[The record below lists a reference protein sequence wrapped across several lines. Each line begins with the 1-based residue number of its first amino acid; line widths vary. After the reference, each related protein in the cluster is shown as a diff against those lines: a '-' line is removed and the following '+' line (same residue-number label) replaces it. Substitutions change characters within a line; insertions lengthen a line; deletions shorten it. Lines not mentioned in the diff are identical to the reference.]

1 MSRHRGVLAVVTFA
15 VLVAGL
21 AASGAMTNAAE
32 PLKIGAVLSVTG
44 PAAFLG
50 GPEKNTL
57 EALVDQVNKEGGIRG
72 ARVELVVYDDASDTS
87 KAVLA
92 TRRLI
97 EQDRV
102 LAIVGPSTSNNA
114 LAVLPFAERSKVP
127 LLAIAV
133 HKEISSPV
141 KPWVFQVANVI
152 DQEIGKILDYLKKR
166 NLTRI
171 AIINVSDARGV
182 TGKDELVRQA
192 PAYGMTVS
200 AVEAFG
206 PDDVDVT
213 PQLTRIRATDAQAVV
228 CVVSSS
234 VSAIV
239 AKNFRQLGLKQPL
252 VMGTGFANIKFVQ
265 LAGDAAN
272 GIVFPGYKIGIV
284 DELPAADPM
293 KPIILT
299 YKRAYEERFKEPA
312 NIFGAFAHDAFGMLR
327 SAIERSPEAT
337 RAAVRD
343 ALERRP
349 APFTGAS
356 GIYAFSA
363 TDHNGFLLDGL
374 VMHEVRDQRF
384 TVAK

>member
-1 MSRHRGVLAVVTFA
+1 MSGRRAFLGVVAVV
-15 VLVAGL
+15 VLVSGWL
-21 AASGAMTNAAE
+21 GPGSSSGARE
-32 PLKIGAVLSVTG
+32 PVKIGAVLSVTG

-50 GPEKNTL
+50 GPERNTL
-57 EALVDQVNKEGGIRG
+57 DALVEQVNKAGGIRG
-72 ARVELVVYDDASDTS
+72 APVELVVYDDASDTS

-102 LAIVGPSTSNNA
+102 LAIVGPSTSNSA

-133 HKEISSPV
+133 HKEISTPV

-166 NLTRI
+166 HLSRF

-200 AVEAFG
+200 AIQAFG

-213 PQLTRIRATDAQAVV
+213 PQLTRIRSTDAQAVV

-239 AKNFRQLGLKQPL
+239 AKNFRQLGMTQPL

-284 DELPAADPM
+284 EELPAADPM
-293 KPIILT
+293 KPVILA
-299 YKRAYEERFKEPA
+299 YKREYEARFNEPA
-312 NIFGAFAHDAFGMLR
+312 NIFGAFAHDAFGMLKL
-327 SAIERSPEAT
+327 AIEQAPDVT
-337 RAAVRD
+337 RASVRD

-349 APFTGAS
+349 RPFTGAS
-356 GIYAFSA
+356 GIYAFSP

-374 VMHEVRDQRF
+374 VMHEVRGQKF
-384 TVAK
+384 TLAK

>member
-1 MSRHRGVLAVVTFA
+1 MSGSRAFLAAVSFA
-15 VLVAGL
+15 VLL
-21 AASGAMTNAAE
+21 SGFLGSGSRSSAAE
-32 PLKIGAVLSVTG
+32 PVKIGAVLSVTG

-50 GPEKNTL
+50 GPERNTL
-57 EALVDQVNKEGGIRG
+57 DALVEQVNKAGGIRG
-72 ARVELVVYDDASDTS
+72 AKVELVVYDDASDTS

-127 LLAIAV
+127 LLPIAV
-133 HKEISSPV
+133 HKEISTPV

-166 NLTRI
+166 NLSRF
-171 AIINVSDARGV
+171 AIIYVSDARGV

-192 PAYGMTVS
+192 PAYGMKVS
-200 AVEAFG
+200 AIQAFG
-206 PDDVDVT
+206 PDDVDTT
-213 PQLTRIRATDAQAVV
+213 PQLTRIRSTDAQAVV
-228 CVVSSS
+228 CVVASS

-239 AKNFRQLGLKQPL
+239 AKNFRQLGMTQPL

-284 DELPAADPM
+284 EELSGTDPM
-293 KPIILT
+293 KPVILT
-299 YKRAYEERFKEPA
+299 YKRAYEARFSEPA
-312 NIFGAFAHDAFGMLR
+312 SIFGAFAHDAFGMLKA
-327 SAIERSPEAT
+327 AIEQAREVT

-343 ALERRP
+343 SLERTTKE
-349 APFTGAS
+349 FTGAS
-356 GIYAFSA
+356 GIYTFSE
-363 TDHNGFLLDGL
+363 TDHNGYSLEGL
-374 VMHEVRDQRF
+374 VMHEVRDQSF
-384 TVAK
+384 TLAK

>member
-1 MSRHRGVLAVVTFA
+1 MRGHRGFLAAVTFIGLLA
-15 VLVAGL
+15 SLAG
-21 AASGAMTNAAE
+21 SGAMSGAAE
-32 PLKIGAVLSVTG
+32 PVKIGAVLSVTG

-57 EALVDQVNKEGGIRG
+57 EALVEQVNKAGGIRG
-72 ARVELVVYDDASDTS
+72 ARVDLVVYDDASDTS

-133 HKEISSPV
+133 HKEISTPV

-166 NLTRI
+166 KVSRF

-192 PAYGMTVS
+192 PGYGMTVS
-200 AVEAFG
+200 AIQAFG
-206 PDDVDVT
+206 PDDVDVS
-213 PQLTRIRATDAQAVV
+213 PQLTRIRSTDAQAVV

-239 AKNFRQLGLKQPL
+239 AKNFRQLGLTQPL
-252 VMGTGFANIKFVQ
+252 VMGTGFANIKFVH

-284 DELPAADPM
+284 EELPAGDPM
-293 KPIILT
+293 KPVILT
-299 YKRAYEERFKEPA
+299 YKRVYEGRFSEPA
-312 NIFGAFAHDAFGMLR
+312 SIFGAFAHDAFGMLKI
-327 SAIERSPEAT
+327 AIERAQEVT
-337 RAAVRD
+337 RAGVRD
-343 ALERRP
+343 ALERKTR
-349 APFTGAS
+349 PFTGAS
-356 GIYAFSA
+356 GVYAF
-363 TDHNGFLLDGL
+363 
-374 VMHEVRDQRF
+374 
-384 TVAK
+384 